1 MYAHKLKVV
10 RYFHSTFTSRIRA
23 REEKCVFSDKAS
35 AHERSPPHN
44 GYRNKSESIRTQLSL
59 TTLLGGLYLHPCRT
73 QCLNAEKPIC
83 PLRELNAISV
93 KY

>member
-23 REEKCVFSDKAS
+23 RDEKCVFLDKTS

-59 TTLLGGLYLHPCRT
+59 TTLLGELYLHLT
-73 QCLNAEKPIC
+73 ELNVLMQKKTIC